1 MFINFKAIEI
11 ALLLRN
17 VESTMS
23 LLNCLFEPLVD
34 NILTE
39 RYATQLNKWL
49 KPGSKYK
56 EAAFGNLLLEEAK
69 ILGSTRRDLQHN
81 LRIHYGFC
89 NLYLTTSFSPLH
101 GNAGNAFTN
110 GAMQSPLNFFNLH
123 DYRSGLDCHIC
134 VFQFLVL
141 HCYI

>member
-39 RYATQLNKWL
+39 RYATQLNK
-49 KPGSKYK
+49 
-56 EAAFGNLLLEEAK
+56 
-69 ILGSTRRDLQHN
+69 
-81 LRIHYGFC
+81 
-89 NLYLTTSFSPLH
+89 
-101 GNAGNAFTN
+101 
-110 GAMQSPLNFFNLH
+110 
-123 DYRSGLDCHIC
+123 
-134 VFQFLVL
+134 
-141 HCYI
+141 